1 MSNQNNVYTLRMD
14 TKTAQYVKSRAAE
27 LKISISDYIRQC
39 VTGERNDLD
48 KMTKM
53 RVGAQVESIN
63 DNLEAIAKNINA
75 NISALSE
82 QIEEMQYRFYATW
95 LFFSKPRKEIES
107 VDNVLY
113 EVENI
118 TAEIMKQDKEL
129 EAKEREQADGEEE

>member
-1 MSNQNNVYTLRMD
+1 MAKYNRITIRFDEKTGKYIDLMAKEYQMSKADFVR
-14 TKTAQYVKSRAAE
+14 K
-27 LKISISDYIRQC
+27 C
-39 VTGERNDLD
+39 VCGERNDLD

-53 RVGAQVESIN
+53 RISSQVDSIK
-63 DNLEAIAKNINA
+63 DDMAASAANINA
-75 NISALSE
+75 NISALRE
-82 QIEEMQYRFYATW
+82 QIEEMQYRIYATW
-95 LFFSKPRKEIES
+95 VFFSKPRKEIES